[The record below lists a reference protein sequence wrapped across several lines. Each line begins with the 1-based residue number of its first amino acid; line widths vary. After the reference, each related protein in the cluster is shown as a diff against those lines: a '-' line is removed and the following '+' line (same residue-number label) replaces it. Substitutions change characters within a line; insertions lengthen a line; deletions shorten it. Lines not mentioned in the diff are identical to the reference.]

1 MRALPRRPLNALV
14 GVCLAVLSGAAPAA
28 AQFAYRPAG
37 ELVTGSGRGR
47 VDERVY
53 APGIRYPIQ
62 DAPSFLNSQ
71 VWGVGGNS
79 GPSGSQCD
87 ARNYSYPWRDNFC
100 ESRSWDMPLCPSGTG
115 HQGQD
120 IRASSCM
127 PNVHPALAVADGTIT
142 NVGSYSVYLTTA
154 DGTRFD
160 YLHMGRVAVAV
171 GDTVRRG
178 EVMGYVSN
186 EFGGTATTV
195 HLHFNI
201 RQSVSGVGSVFVP
214 PYMSLV
220 RAYEALVAPP
230 VAPTPRFRGEFV
242 RQSFPLAS
250 ASFEMTP
257 GQILSGSIDLR
268 NTGTETW
275 RPGQTFLGTTQP
287 RDRASVLAGPG
298 WPNDHRAASVPGD
311 VPPGMVGSFV
321 FTVRA
326 PGTPGEYRQFFSLV
340 EDGVTWFGD
349 DGGPPDDQLQIR
361 VTVVPGAQASDAG
374 SETMPLDA
382 GDVPPDPDASTD
394 RSLSAAGCGCRAA
407 GGRAAFGG
415 LGVTLGALAL
425 IFARRARASRGS
437 HARPRTP

>member
-1 MRALPRRPLNALV
+1 M
-14 GVCLAVLSGAAPAA
+14 C
-28 AQFAYRPAG
+28 PAG
-37 ELVTGSGRGR
+37 
-47 VDERVY
+47 
-53 APGIRYPIQ
+53 Q
-62 DAPSFLNSQ
+62 
-71 VWGVGGNS
+71 
-79 GPSGSQCD
+79 
-87 ARNYSYPWRDNFC
+87 
-100 ESRSWDMPLCPSGTG
+100 G

-120 IRASSCM
+120 IRAADCRNS
-127 PNVHPALAVADGTIT
+127 VHNAVAVTDGTIT
-142 NVGSYSVYLTTA
+142 SIGSYSVYLTAA
-154 DGTRFD
+154 DGTRYD
-160 YLHMGRVAVAV
+160 YLHMSDVAVRV
-171 GDTVRRG
+171 GQAVRRG
-178 EVMGYVSN
+178 QLVGRVSN
-186 EFGGTATTV
+186 QFGGASTTV

-298 WPNDHRAASVPGD
+298 WPNDHRAASVAGD

-415 LGVTLGALAL
+415 PGVTLVALAL
-425 IFARRARASRGS
+425 LVARRARASRGS
-437 HARPRTP
+437 RARPLTS